1 MKLSPGDKLTRFI
14 RHNSHCRGGKVQPD
28 AFIPPHSSIDVSIYV
43 ISDLLEHQ
51 IWNIAF
57 NCLTTPTVARADILV
72 ESVYKNNKLK
82 VIPDNPPSRHANI
95 TPFPELTDPTCP
107 KNEVN
112 LTDKKD
118 RRALAIKLANKSR
131 LIPLPTEP

>member
-1 MKLSPGDKLTRFI
+1 MKLSPGDELTRFI

-28 AFIPPHSSIDVSIYV
+28 AFIPPHNSVDVSVYV

-57 NCLTTPTVARADILV
+57 NCLTTPTVARADIFV
-72 ESVYKNNKLK
+72 ESVYNNKLK
-82 VIPDNPPSRHANI
+82 VIPDNPPSKHANI
-95 TPFPELTDPTCP
+95 TPFPELTDPACP
-107 KNEVN
+107 NNEVN

-118 RRALAIKLANKSR
+118 RRALASKLANKSR
-131 LIPLPTEP
+131 LRPLPTKT

>member
-1 MKLSPGDKLTRFI
+1 MKLLQSDKLTRFI

-28 AFIPPHSSIDVSIYV
+28 VFIPRHNSVDVSVYV

-51 IWNIAF
+51 IWNIAC
-57 NCLTTPTVARADILV
+57 NYLTTPTVARADIFV
-72 ESVYKNNKLK
+72 ENVCDNKLK
-82 VIPDNPPSRHANI
+82 VIPDNPPPRHANI

-112 LTDKKD
+112 LTDKKN
-118 RRALAIKLANKSR
+118 RRALANKLANESR
-131 LIPLPTEP
+131 LIDLPTET